1 MSSELCLE
9 TGLTIEQDLC
19 TMLSV
24 TRFTDAISDK
34 SRRKWI
40 AEGHHVRPGG
50 PARPGPEAPGGP
62 YVDYDP
68 FVDLE
73 DEDEIAFL
81 LQQSPGSDKRD
92 YDE

>member
-9 TGLTIEQDLC
+9 TGLTGRTQKVYS
-19 TMLSV
+19 MSMPK
-24 TRFTDAISDK
+24 FTDTISEK

-40 AEGHHVRPGG
+40 EEGHIVK
-50 PARPGPEAPGGP
+50 AAPGGP
-62 YVDYDP
+62 DVEYDP

-92 YDE
+92 YD

>member
-1 MSSELCLE
+1 
-9 TGLTIEQDLC
+9 
-19 TMLSV
+19 MLSV

-40 AEGHHVRPGG
+40 EEGHIVK
-50 PARPGPEAPGGP
+50 AAPGGP
-62 YVDYDP
+62 DVDYDP